1 VRILHICDQNW
12 VGMANAFVEAHR
24 RHGHEARLVTL
35 VRCVNEFP
43 EDVCLDLPFLQ
54 GTRVHMAMKG
64 ALDRLHLRR
73 PKHRR
78 SPGDGVPEWHVRS
91 GLEGALFR
99 LREEVL
105 WKPRIERAIREHRL
119 DEYDFYHLESGVGF
133 YRDARFLREMK
144 RRGKR
149 VVSYYLGTD
158 LRDRGVIPA
167 VREITD
173 LALTCEWDH
182 LELDPSLTYFFI
194 PFDAGAYEYRE
205 PATDRLRIA
214 HAPRNRALKGT
225 DVLLAAVER
234 AKRRCDLELD
244 LIEGVTHREAVARK
258 RRANLLVDQVGDAG
272 GTGYGMNSLEA
283 LAMGLPCVTSISDSL
298 AAFLGDHPFVDVRP
312 DTLEDALVEL
322 AHEPARLAA
331 LARRGRDWVERVHGA
346 DPIVE
351 RIYAIYRERG
361 WMDEA
366 GRAVPGPT
374 ESPAGPRP

>member
-1 VRILHICDQNW
+1 MRILHVCDQNW
-12 VGMANAFVEAHR
+12 VGMANVFVEAHR

-35 VRCVNEFP
+35 ARCVNDFE
-43 EDVCLDLPFLQ
+43 EDVCLELPFLQ
-54 GTRVHMAMKG
+54 GTGLHMAMKS
-64 ALDRLHLRR
+64 ALDRVHLRR
-73 PKHRR
+73 RR
-78 SPGDGVPEWHVRS
+78 YQRAPGDGVPEWRTRS
-91 GLEGALFR
+91 ALEAALFR
-99 LREEVL
+99 FREEVL
-105 WKPRIERAIREHRL
+105 WKPRIERVIRDHHL

-167 VREITD
+167 VRD
-173 LALTCEWDH
+173 LSDLSLTCEWDH
-182 LELDPSLTYFFI
+182 LALDPSLTYFFI
-194 PFDAGAYEYRE
+194 PFDAAAYEYRE

-225 DVLLAAVER
+225 AVLLEAVER
-234 AKRRCDLELD
+234 ARSRCDLELEV
-244 LIEGVTHREAVARK
+244 IEGVTHREAVARK

-283 LAMGLPCVTSISDSL
+283 LALGIPCVTSIDDSL

-322 AHEPARLAA
+322 ARDPSRLPE
-331 LARRGRDWVERVHGA
+331 LARKGRSWVERVHGA

-366 GRAVPGPT
+366 GNAVPPGPG
-374 ESPAGPRP
+374 AGERG